1 LIINFVEEGFAGFL
15 KFKKNCFYEICRG
28 ISKVF
33 TMGPTFRSENSRSR
47 RHLAEF
53 RMLEAEIAFCN
64 DLQPILST
72 IESLVKHSAK
82 IILEHG
88 ALDLITVGNYYN
100 ENLEVCL

>member
-1 LIINFVEEGFAGFL
+1 MSNVLIGFL
-15 KFKKNCFYEICRG
+15 KLLTIC
-28 ISKVF
+28 SEAFPKFF
-33 TMGPTFRSENSRSR
+33 TLGPTFRSENSRSR

-72 IESLVKHSAK
+72 IESLVKHSAN

-88 ALDLITVGNYYN
+88 ALDLITVGKYYN
-100 ENLEVCL
+100 ENLEVCW